1 MTSSTAKKVLANN
14 PSKQKRFDELMKTEF
29 DPAMSL
35 ESNTSNILRIMRDED
50 MGPKSIP
57 GKSLG
62 GEVDIKKGSD
72 YITDLL

>member
-1 MTSSTAKKVLANN
+1 MPSSTAKKVLANN

-62 GEVDIKKGSD
+62 GEVEIKKASD
-72 YITDLL
+72 YIKDLL

>member
-1 MTSSTAKKVLANN
+1 MPSSTAKKVLANN

-62 GEVDIKKGSD
+62 GEVEIKKGSD
-72 YITDLL
+72 YIKDLL

>member
-62 GEVDIKKGSD
+62 GEVEIKKGSD
-72 YITDLL
+72 YIKDLL

>member
-1 MTSSTAKKVLANN
+1 MSSSTAKKVLANN

-62 GEVDIKKGSD
+62 GEVEIKKGSD
-72 YITDLL
+72 YIKDLL

>member
-1 MTSSTAKKVLANN
+1 MSSSTAKKVLANN

-35 ESNTSNILRIMRDED
+35 ESNTSNILRILREED

-62 GEVDIKKGSD
+62 GEVEIKKGSD
-72 YITDLL
+72 YIKDLL

>member
-1 MTSSTAKKVLANN
+1 MPSSTAKKVLANN

-35 ESNTSNILRIMRDED
+35 ESNTSNILRILREED

-62 GEVDIKKGSD
+62 GEVEIKKGSD
-72 YITDLL
+72 YIKDLL

>member
-1 MTSSTAKKVLANN
+1 MPSSTAKKVLANN

-29 DPAMSL
+29 DPGMSL

-62 GEVDIKKGSD
+62 GEVEIKKGGD
-72 YITDLL
+72 YIKDLL

>member
-1 MTSSTAKKVLANN
+1 MPSSTAKKVLANN

-62 GEVDIKKGSD
+62 GKIEIKKGSD
-72 YITDLL
+72 YIKDLL

>member
-1 MTSSTAKKVLANN
+1 MASSTAKKVLANN

-62 GEVDIKKGSD
+62 GEVEIKKGSD
-72 YITDLL
+72 YIKDLL